1 MKMLGRMGF
10 MVILLAAVV
19 TGCSQVDSNKSI
31 DEIKKE
37 VETMNLKQLESKA
50 SAYVKEISNKSADM
64 DAVKK
69 KLSELSPKDLLGE
82 KAKEIKNE
90 VSSLTTEVSDLTK
103 RYNVYA
109 DQFKKLGGDVSKI
122 QLA

>member
-1 MKMLGRMGF
+1 MKALSRLSV
-10 MVILLAAVV
+10 MVVLIAAVF

-50 SAYVKEISNKSADM
+50 NAYVKEISNKSADM

-69 KLSELSPKDLLGE
+69 KLAELSPKDLLGE

-90 VSSLTTEVSDLTK
+90 VSSLTSEVSDLTK

-109 DQFKKLGGDVSKI
+109 DQFKKLGGDVAKI
-122 QLA
+122 QLT